1 MITSF
6 GKFCRILRIE
16 NNELLKNMSDKLG
29 VSSAFL
35 SSVEN
40 GKKEIPE
47 SWYSNI
53 VALYSLSNKEADK
66 LYDAILSSKKELK
79 INLKNLSNEDLNL
92 AVSFARKFESL
103 SEEKK
108 ADLKKFFDSSN

>member
-6 GKFCRILRIE
+6 GKFCRILRIQ

-35 SSVEN
+35 SAVEN

-47 SWYSNI
+47 AWYSKI
-53 VALYSLSNKEADK
+53 VTLYSLSDEEADK
-66 LYDAILSSKKELK
+66 LYNAILLSIIELK
-79 INLKNLSNEDLNL
+79 INLQNLSTEDLNL

-103 SEEKK
+103 SNEKK
-108 ADLKKFFDSSN
+108 ADLIKFFNSKS